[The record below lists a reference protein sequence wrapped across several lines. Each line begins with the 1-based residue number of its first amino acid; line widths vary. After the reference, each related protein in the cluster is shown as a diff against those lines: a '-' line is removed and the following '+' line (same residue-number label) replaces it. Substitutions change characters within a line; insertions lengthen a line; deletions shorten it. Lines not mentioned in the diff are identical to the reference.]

1 MSHSGALDLSYTRTA
16 AKTADTDR
24 HRPAPTKGAPAMH
37 RAPAEPG
44 PSPRTGTAPRTHAT
58 RVPAP
63 TPLTIIGGGFAGL
76 TAAITAAEAGARV
89 TVYEAH
95 HTLGGRARTAEGP
108 YRTNEGPH
116 ALYSGGP
123 HWTWLGQ
130 RDLIGPLAPLP
141 PLEAARLRLHHK
153 GALRRTPPF
162 AMLRLLRPR
171 RTGQQAPVDVDFLTW
186 ATEQAGEEAARAAAN
201 YSAVALFHHAPGS
214 LSAAFVQ
221 ERLRR
226 ATKLPPEAHYPRGGW
241 ASVIDRMAARAW
253 NLGVRMETL
262 SRVDTLDTLT
272 GNSSN
277 SSNSSKG
284 RGTGPIIVATSLAA
298 ARRLLK
304 DDSLTWPSG
313 RTALVDLA
321 VRTRRGDAFTV
332 SDLDAPGWIERFTAQ
347 DRTLAPAGEQL
358 LQGQFPIGPH
368 ESRADGVARAERL
381 LDLGFP
387 GWRDRVTWRREATS
401 NGRTGAVDPP
411 GTSWRDRPA
420 VDRGD
425 GVYLVGDQV
434 AAPGVLSEVSF
445 NSALAAVSL
454 ALGRRSKNT
463 LDLKRA

>member
-1 MSHSGALDLSYTRTA
+1 
-16 AKTADTDR
+16 
-24 HRPAPTKGAPAMH
+24 MH
-37 RAPAEPG
+37 RTPAESRR
-44 PSPRTGTAPRTHAT
+44 PSSGTGTAPRTRAAHL
-58 RVPAP
+58 PAP
-63 TPLTIIGGGFAGL
+63 THLTVIGGGFAGL
-76 TAAITAAEAGARV
+76 TAAITAAEAGAKV
-89 TVYEAH
+89 TVHEAH

-130 RDLIGPLAPLP
+130 RDLIGPLAPLS

-162 AMLRLLRPR
+162 TMLKLLRPR
-171 RTGQQAPVDVDFLTW
+171 RTGQQAPIDVDFLTW
-186 ATEQAGEEAARAAAN
+186 ATEQAGEEAAHAAAN
-201 YSAVALFHHAPGS
+201 YSAVALFHHDPGS

-262 SRVDTLDTLT
+262 SRVDSLDTLSG
-272 GNSSN
+272 GNSRT
-277 SSNSSKG
+277 G
-284 RGTGPIIVATSLAA
+284 RGRSGGTGPIIVATSLDA

-321 VRTRRGDAFTV
+321 VRTRRGDAFAV

-368 ESRADGVARAERL
+368 ASRADGVARAERL

-387 GWRDRVTWRREATS
+387 GWRDRVTWRREATA
-401 NGRTGAVDPP
+401 NGRTGAVDLP

-425 GVYLVGDQV
+425 GVYLAGDQV

-463 LDLKRA
+463 LDLKHA